1 MLYLLQDQD
10 HPHDQVHPQQI
21 PQPQMP
27 PQENPN
33 APPPDYQQMLEN
45 LLVLP
50 GREHLPR
57 LSNVP
62 IPGVETIWYKPPL
75 CLA

>member
-1 MLYLLQDQD
+1 MDPFTEDLWGIILARLPLRSITSSKLVCKQWISIVES
-10 HPHDQVHPQQI
+10 PV
-21 PQPQMP
+21 
-27 PQENPN
+27 
-33 APPPDYQQMLEN
+33 